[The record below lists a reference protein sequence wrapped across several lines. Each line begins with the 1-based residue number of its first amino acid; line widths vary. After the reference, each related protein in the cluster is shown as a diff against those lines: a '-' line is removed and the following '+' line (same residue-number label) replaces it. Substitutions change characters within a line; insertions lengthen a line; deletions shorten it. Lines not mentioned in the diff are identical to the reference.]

1 MPRHKTYYIAEQ
13 IIEMKRKLEMQ
24 KQTKE
29 EVMTDTQLL
38 NDLAQA
44 MRDKYQDNAVEA
56 LVAALSTVVTEDQL
70 RVLLEANK

>member
-1 MPRHKTYYIAEQ
+1 M
-13 IIEMKRKLEMQ
+13 
-24 KQTKE
+24 KE
-29 EVMTDTQLL
+29 EVMSNALLL

-56 LVAALSTVVTEDQL
+56 LVGALSTVVTEEQL